1 MIINSSQFVDIDY
14 DLCVV
19 GSGPIGMIVALEYA
33 RHNPTSQ
40 VILIEYGEEKEKDKN
55 QLDDSIR
62 ITNPVN
68 HHQPYDCTN
77 KGLGGTSMTWG
88 GRCVMYDEIDF
99 IDRPILKGGCTWDV
113 QVLRDCEPFIN
124 RATKYFECGTG
135 PFNLR
140 QTQPWGGQRIAEGF
154 VEGDVLDSVV
164 ERWSMPTRFGSRYR
178 DELAASQNLH
188 LIMGMEAR
196 NLGEPL
202 ADGTIQSLELCAIDG
217 NQQILVRAKKFV
229 LAAGTQETTRILLRN
244 TQVFNNIG
252 GPPDSLGRFYQGHLS
267 GKIASVQFA
276 GDPKKTEYGL
286 LKDAENIFMRRR
298 FQFSK
303 EVLGRENL
311 LNTAIWLDNPLYH
324 EPNHGNG
331 ALSMFYLAMISP
343 IIGKR
348 LAPRAIANSITKGK
362 FYKIHRHIWN
372 VIKDL
377 PGSLMIPAM
386 IFYRR
391 YCVQRKLPQIFLF
404 NPQNYYALHFHAEQI
419 PSPSNRMCLDKD
431 GETLEIRYELTDDD
445 ISSVIRLHEILDQ
458 WLRKCGCG
466 HLVYWFPR
474 ENLSK
479 EIRQMSKD
487 GVHQS
492 GTTRIADSPQQ
503 GVVNRDLRVW
513 GTKNLYICSSSVL
526 PTSGQANPTF
536 FTGVLAVKLAEHLG
550 CRLTN
555 S

>member
-1 MIINSSQFVDIDY
+1 MIINLSQFEDIDY

-33 RHNPTSQ
+33 RLNPSSQ
-40 VILIEYGEEKEKDKN
+40 VILIEYGEEKEKEKN

-62 ITNPVN
+62 ITNPIN

-124 RATKYFECGTG
+124 RATNYFECGTD

-140 QTQPWGGQRIAEGF
+140 GTQPWGGQRIAEGF
-154 VEGDVLDSVV
+154 AEGDVLDSVV

-178 DELAASQNLH
+178 NEIATSKNLH
-188 LIMGMEAR
+188 VILGMEAR
-196 NLGEPL
+196 NLGVPSV
-202 ADGTIQSLELCAIDG
+202 DGTIQTLELRAIDN

-244 TQVFNNIG
+244 SQVFNNIG
-252 GPPDSLGRFYQGHLS
+252 GPPDSLGRYYQGHLS

-324 EPNHGNG
+324 EPNHANG

-362 FYKIHRHIWN
+362 FYKIHRHFWN

-492 GTTRIADSPQQ
+492 GTTRIADSPDQ
-503 GVVNRDLRVW
+503 GVVDRDLRVW
-513 GTKNLYICSSSVL
+513 GTKNLYVCSSSVL

>member
-1 MIINSSQFVDIDY
+1 MIRNISQFEDIEY

-33 RHNPTSQ
+33 RHNLSSQ

-62 ITNPVN
+62 ITNPIN

-113 QVLRDCEPFIN
+113 QVLKDCEPFIN
-124 RATKYFECGTG
+124 RATDYFECGAS

-140 QTQPWGGQRIAEGF
+140 GTQPWGGQRIAEGF
-154 VEGDVLDSVV
+154 VEGEVLDSVV

-178 DELAASQNLH
+178 NELAASQNLH
-188 LIMGMEAR
+188 IIMGTEAR
-196 NLGEPL
+196 NLGVPL
-202 ADGTIQSLELCAIDG
+202 EDGTIETMELRAIDG

-244 TQVFNNIG
+244 SQVFNKIG
-252 GPPDSLGRFYQGHLS
+252 GPPDSLGRYYQGHLS
-267 GKIASVQFA
+267 GKIASVQFT

-303 EVLGRENL
+303 EILEKENL

-324 EPNHGNG
+324 EPSHGNG

-362 FYKIHRHIWN
+362 FYKIHRHFWN

-377 PGSLMIPAM
+377 PGSLLIPAM

-419 PSPSNRMCLDKD
+419 PSPLNRMCLDKD
-431 GETLEIRYELTDDD
+431 GETLEISYELSSDD

-474 ENLSK
+474 ENLSE

-492 GTTRIADSPQQ
+492 GTTRIADSPDQ
-503 GVVNRDLRVW
+503 GVVDRDLRVW
-513 GTKNLYICSSSVL
+513 GTKNLYVCSSSVL

-550 CRLTN
+550 CKLTN

>member
-1 MIINSSQFVDIDY
+1 
-14 DLCVV
+14 
-19 GSGPIGMIVALEYA
+19 
-33 RHNPTSQ
+33 
-40 VILIEYGEEKEKDKN
+40 
-55 QLDDSIR
+55 
-62 ITNPVN
+62 
-68 HHQPYDCTN
+68 
-77 KGLGGTSMTWG
+77 
-88 GRCVMYDEIDF
+88 
-99 IDRPILKGGCTWDV
+99 
-113 QVLRDCEPFIN
+113 
-124 RATKYFECGTG
+124 
-135 PFNLR
+135 
-140 QTQPWGGQRIAEGF
+140 
-154 VEGDVLDSVV
+154 
-164 ERWSMPTRFGSRYR
+164 
-178 DELAASQNLH
+178 
-188 LIMGMEAR
+188 
-196 NLGEPL
+196 
-202 ADGTIQSLELCAIDG
+202 
-217 NQQILVRAKKFV
+217 
-229 LAAGTQETTRILLRN
+229 
-244 TQVFNNIG
+244 
-252 GPPDSLGRFYQGHLS
+252 
-267 GKIASVQFA
+267 
-276 GDPKKTEYGL
+276 
-286 LKDAENIFMRRR
+286 
-298 FQFSK
+298 
-303 EVLGRENL
+303 
-311 LNTAIWLDNPLYH
+311 
-324 EPNHGNG
+324 
-331 ALSMFYLAMISP
+331 MISP

-362 FYKIHRHIWN
+362 FYKIHRHFWN

-492 GTTRIADSPQQ
+492 GTTRIADSPDQ
-503 GVVNRDLRVW
+503 GVVDRDLRVW
-513 GTKNLYICSSSVL
+513 GTKNLYVCSSSVL